1 MNHLRFSVLFL
12 AVLSIVHFVNESSAA
27 ETGSLNHSRLMEYQ
41 SAAGRL
47 LPVRTPE
54 DWAVRRRQIIAG
66 MEAAMGPL
74 PDRSNLPTPKMKII
88 ARIENDDFSRLEIK
102 YLAEPDDW
110 VPALLYLPKKRPSGG
125 RSPAVMALH
134 PTSRH
139 GKKGVAIEDAAKPNR
154 GYATELA
161 RRGYVVLAPDYPSF
175 GDCADYD
182 FGKSKFASGTMK
194 GIFNHIRGVDLLAAR
209 GDVDPRRIG
218 AIGHS
223 LGGHNAMFLGAF
235 DERVKVIVASCG
247 WTPFHYYYGGK
258 LAGWAQDRYM
268 PSIRTRYGLNPD
280 RMPFDFYEVAA
291 ALAPRAFL
299 SCSPLKDANFDVA
312 GVKKAEPK
320 VREIF
325 NLLEA
330 ADRLEIVY
338 PDCEH
343 DFPPEIRE
351 EAYRFIDRIL
361 RHKPR

>member
-1 MNHLRFSVLFL
+1 MNRLRLSVVFL
-12 AVLSIVHFVNESSAA
+12 AALSIGHFANESSAA
-27 ETGSLNHSRLMEYQ
+27 ETDSLNHSRLMEYQ

-47 LPVRTPE
+47 SPVRTPE

-74 PDRSNLPTPKMKII
+74 PDRLNLPAPEMKVV
-88 ARIENDDFSRLEIK
+88 ARIENDDFTRLEIK
-102 YLAEPDDW
+102 YLAEPNDW
-110 VPALLYLPKKRPSGG
+110 VPALLYLPKKHPSGD

-139 GKKGVAIEDAAKPNR
+139 GKKGVAIEDAAKQNR

-175 GDCADYD
+175 GDLADYD

-209 GDVDPRRIG
+209 DDVDPRRIG

-235 DERVKVIVASCG
+235 DERVKATVASCG

-258 LAGWAQDRYM
+258 LDGWAQDRYM
-268 PSIRTRYGLNPD
+268 PLIRTRYGLQPD

-320 VREIF
+320 IREVF
-325 NLLEA
+325 TMLGA
-330 ADRLEIVY
+330 ADRLKFVY

-343 DFPPEIRE
+343 DFPPETRE
-351 EAYRFIDRIL
+351 EAYRFLDRFL
-361 RHKPR
+361 RQ